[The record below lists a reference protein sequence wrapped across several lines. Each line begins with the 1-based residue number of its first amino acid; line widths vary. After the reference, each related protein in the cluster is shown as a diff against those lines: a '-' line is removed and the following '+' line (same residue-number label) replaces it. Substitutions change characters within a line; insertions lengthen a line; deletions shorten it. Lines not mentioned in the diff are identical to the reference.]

1 MTKWIHAQQDKLI
14 RDQAGMIRFFRVRE
28 DELTREN
35 EQLRRQLDA
44 SNETICR
51 LQEETSV
58 AQVNVTTLTRENE
71 KLQLDASKETIRQIS
86 QLEQKVQDALQA
98 ALGIQRDLDGLVQ
111 TIRTIAPEVVTP
123 LDAQDA
129 VSKLAGENVQLMEMI
144 KRRKAFGDE
153 VKSLV
158 QESPGCFAFAD
169 SSFKNN
175 MRTILR
181 KYNNLWPAEST

>member
-111 TIRTIAPEVVTP
+111 TIRTIAP
-123 LDAQDA
+123 
-129 VSKLAGENVQLMEMI
+129 
-144 KRRKAFGDE
+144 
-153 VKSLV
+153 
-158 QESPGCFAFAD
+158 
-169 SSFKNN
+169 
-175 MRTILR
+175 
-181 KYNNLWPAEST
+181 